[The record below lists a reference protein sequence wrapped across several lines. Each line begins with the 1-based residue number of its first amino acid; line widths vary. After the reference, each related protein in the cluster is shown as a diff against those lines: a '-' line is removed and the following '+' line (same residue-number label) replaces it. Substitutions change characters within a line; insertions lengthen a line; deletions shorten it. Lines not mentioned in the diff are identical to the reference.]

1 MIITVAA
8 FKGGVGKTTT
18 SIHLAAYMAKRGKTV
33 LVDGDMN
40 RSASRQARRGGF
52 PFEVWDERRIAM
64 AVREHE
70 HVVIDTEARPG
81 PEDLEELAAG
91 CDLLVLPSTPDVMT
105 MEALFLTAE
114 AVSKAGGEDRYK
126 VLLTLIP
133 PPPSRHRPN
142 RRAVEPPAGGLRPR
156 LRRGGS
162 RKRGQGPEGRG
173 GLGLLRGR
181 GQGGGRRR
189 MSERPS
195 RFSGLRESVLG
206 EGGEG
211 GPAPPS
217 GTGRGGRPGRR
228 RGRPPGKR
236 SNPDYVQL
244 TCYVREENLDDAKE
258 ALIQEKRET
267 GRKRD
272 VSDVIDSLLAF
283 YAREGDPWAR
293 IGNGRA

>member
-40 RSASRQARRGGF
+40 RSASRQTRRGGF

-114 AVSKAGGEDRYK
+114 AVSKAGGEDHYK

-133 PPPSRHRPN
+133 PPPNKNKPN
-142 RRAVEPPAGGLRPR
+142 RRAVEARAELEAEEFPV
-156 LRRGGS
+156 
-162 RKRGQGPEGRG
+162 
-173 GLGLLRGR
+173 
-181 GQGGGRRR
+181 
-189 MSERPS
+189 
-195 RFSGLRESVLG
+195 F
-206 EGGEG
+206 
-211 GPAPPS
+211 
-217 GTGRGGRPGRR
+217 
-228 RGRPPGKR
+228 
-236 SNPDYVQL
+236 
-244 TCYVREENLDDAKE
+244 REEIRRLAAFVHASDAGIPVYEVKDPRAAEAWACYEAVGEEVLDNA
-258 ALIQEKRET
+258 
-267 GRKRD
+267 
-272 VSDVIDSLLAF
+272 
-283 YAREGDPWAR
+283 
-293 IGNGRA
+293 

>member
-70 HVVIDTEARPG
+70 HVVIDTEARPW

-126 VLLTLIP
+126 VLLNLIP
-133 PPPSRHRPN
+133 PPPNKNKPN
-142 RRAVEPPAGGLRPR
+142 RRAVEARAELEAEEVPV
-156 LRRGGS
+156 
-162 RKRGQGPEGRG
+162 
-173 GLGLLRGR
+173 
-181 GQGGGRRR
+181 
-189 MSERPS
+189 
-195 RFSGLRESVLG
+195 F
-206 EGGEG
+206 
-211 GPAPPS
+211 
-217 GTGRGGRPGRR
+217 
-228 RGRPPGKR
+228 
-236 SNPDYVQL
+236 
-244 TCYVREENLDDAKE
+244 REEIRRLAAFVHASDAGIPVYEVKDTRAAE
-258 ALIQEKRET
+258 AWACYEAVGREAVD
-267 GRKRD
+267 G
-272 VSDVIDSLLAF
+272 A
-283 YAREGDPWAR
+283 
-293 IGNGRA
+293 